1 MFTVV
6 VPAFAFGQK
15 MRRTGSS
22 NTASFGTSCS
32 NRTHDSAVMGRGNP
46 VDMVEQCAPSR
57 TRLQPRAC
65 QSAVLACVLV
75 IFWTALLPACAPRFL
90 HGALAEMTSF

>member
-57 TRLQPRAC
+57 TRLQPGAC
-65 QSAVLACVLV
+65 QSAVLACVLAV
-75 IFWTALLPACAPRFL
+75 LGPCFPRIRRNSFT
-90 HGALAEMTSF
+90 ALAEMTNS

>member
-46 VDMVEQCAPSR
+46 VDMVEHLCAKSR
-57 TRLQPRAC
+57 ALAAARAC
-65 QSAVLACVLV
+65 QSAVLACVLESSG
-75 IFWTALLPACAPRFL
+75 L
-90 HGALAEMTSF
+90 HLTP